1 MKIIYYSIATLL
13 LLSFSSCKKFLDINQ
28 DPNNPLKVQ
37 ESLILTPVEL
47 YTTTQIAG
55 GYPSITTAY
64 WTQQLALNQESPN
77 IDTYRITPTDVNN
90 TWSFDLYPAIF
101 YNLRTMISNADQ
113 KGNTSYSGVGKILL
127 AYNLAVCT
135 DLWGDIPYTQAFNSL
150 DGLKPVYDSQ
160 ESIYK
165 VIQTTL
171 DDAIVKLNTS
181 NTNKAMG
188 GDDLIYGG
196 DLAAWKKFAYTL
208 KARYYLRLSKAAGY
222 NAATQADLA
231 LAALQNGFKSNLD
244 NAKITYAGG
253 AKAENIW
260 YQNTLPGAG
269 GVVLSSYFVN
279 ALKSNNDP
287 RLPIIAYP
295 GSGNDYIGRTSG
307 TAAATDP
314 ATYATLNL
322 FYGGYIDGEEND
334 LKRKQAQAAPVFLA
348 TYAEALFIKAEATL
362 YKSGAAAATP
372 IYNSAISANMD
383 MLNVAT
389 TDRDVYLAAHA
400 TLDATAPLKT
410 IIGEKY
416 IADFLSL
423 EVYNDWRRTGY
434 PALSVVQN
442 AFKPYIPQRFPYP
455 SQEITSN
462 PQPQQSIATSTKVW
476 WAN

>member
-13 LLSFSSCKKFLDINQ
+13 LLSFGSCKKFLDVNQ
-28 DPNNPLKVQ
+28 DPNNPTKVQ
-37 ESLILTPVEL
+37 ESLILSPVEL
-47 YTTTQIAG
+47 YTTTQIAA
-55 GYPSITTAY
+55 GYPAVTTAY

-101 YNLRTMISNADQ
+101 YNLRTMINNADQ
-113 KGNTSYSGVGKILL
+113 KGSTSYSGVGKVLL

-135 DLWGDIPYTQAFNSL
+135 DLWGDIPYSQAFQALN
-150 DGLKPVYDSQ
+150 GTKPAYDSQ

-165 VIQTTL
+165 VIQSTL
-171 DDAIVKLNTS
+171 DDAIAKLSTS
-181 NTNKAMG
+181 SAGKAIG
-188 GDDLIYGG
+188 SDDLIYGG
-196 DLAAWKKFAYTL
+196 NLAAWKKFAYTL
-208 KARYYLRLSKAAGY
+208 KARYYLRLSRAAGY

-231 LAALQNGFKSNLD
+231 LTALQNGFTSNAD
-244 NAKITYAGG
+244 NASITYAGT
-253 AKAENIW
+253 AKAENPW

-269 GVVLSSYFVN
+269 GVVLSSTLVN
-279 ALKSNNDP
+279 ILKANNDP
-287 RLPIIAYP
+287 RLPILANP
-295 GSGNDYIGRTSG
+295 GSGNDYVGRMSG

-314 ATYATLNL
+314 SVYATVGT
-322 FYGGYIDGEEND
+322 FYGGYDDNGSGS
-334 LKRKQAQAAPVFLA
+334 AAPVFLA
-348 TYAEALFIKAEATL
+348 TYAEALFLKAEATL
-362 YKSGAAAATP
+362 YKLGAAAATP
-372 IYNSAISANMD
+372 IYNNAIAAHMD
-383 MLNVAT
+383 MLKVAAADKAT
-389 TDRDVYLAAHA
+389 YLAAHA
-400 TLDATAPLKT
+400 TLDPSVPLKT

-462 PQPQQSIATSTKVW
+462 PQPQQNIATSTKVW

>member
-13 LLSFSSCKKFLDINQ
+13 LLSFGSCKKFLDVNE
-28 DPNNPLKVQ
+28 DPDHPLKAQ

-47 YTTTQIAG
+47 YTTTQITA
-55 GYPSITTAY
+55 GYPSVTTAY

-113 KGNTSYSGVGKILL
+113 KRNTSYSGVGKILL

-135 DLWGDIPYTQAFNSL
+135 DLWGDIPYTQAFNAL
-150 DGLKPVYDSQ
+150 QGLRPVYDSQ

-171 DDAIVKLNTS
+171 DDAIAKLNTPNS
-181 NTNKAMG
+181 NKAMG
-188 GDDLIYGG
+188 SDDLIYGG
-196 DLAAWKKFAYTL
+196 NLAAWKKFAYTL

-222 NAATQADLA
+222 NALTQADLA
-231 LAALQNGFKSNLD
+231 LAALQNGFASNAD
-244 NAKITYAGG
+244 NASLTYAGT
-253 AKAENIW
+253 AKAENPW

-269 GVVLSSYFVN
+269 GVVLSSNLVN
-279 ALKSNNDP
+279 ILKSNNDP
-287 RLPIIAYP
+287 RLPILANQ
-295 GSGNDYIGRTSG
+295 GSGNDYTGRTSG

-314 ATYATLNL
+314 SIYATVGT
-322 FYGGYIDGEEND
+322 FYGGFIDGND
-334 LKRKQAQAAPVFLA
+334 TGSAAPVYLA

-372 IYNSAISANMD
+372 IYNSAIAAHMD
-383 MLNVAT
+383 MLKVAAA
-389 TDRDVYLAAHA
+389 DRDVYLAAHA
-400 TLDATAPLKT
+400 TLDATTPLKT

-434 PALSVVQN
+434 PTLSVVQN

>member
-1 MKIIYYSIATLL
+1 MKIIYYSIATVL
-13 LLSFSSCKKFLDINQ
+13 LLSFTGCKKFLDINQ
-28 DPNNPLKVQ
+28 DPNNPTTVQ
-37 ESLILTPVEL
+37 ESLILSPIEL
-47 YTTTQIAG
+47 YTTTQIAA
-55 GYPSITTAY
+55 GYPSVTTAY

-101 YNLRTMISNADQ
+101 YNLRKLISNADQ
-113 KGNTSYSGVGKILL
+113 KGNTAYSGVGKVLL

-135 DLWGDIPYTQAFNSL
+135 DLWGDIPYSQAFQALN
-150 DGLKPVYDSQ
+150 GTKPTYDSQ

-165 VIQTTL
+165 VIQSTL
-171 DDAIVKLNTS
+171 DEAIAKLSTTS
-181 NTNKAMG
+181 SGKAIG
-188 GDDLIYGG
+188 SDDFIYGG
-196 DLAAWKKFAYTL
+196 NLAAWKKFAYTL

-231 LAALQNGFKSNLD
+231 LAALQNGFTSNAD
-244 NAKITYAGG
+244 NASITYAGT
-253 AKAENIW
+253 AKAENPW

-269 GVVLSSYFVN
+269 GVVLSSYLVN
-279 ALKSNNDP
+279 ILKANNDP
-287 RLPIIAYP
+287 RLPVLANP

-307 TAAATDP
+307 TTAATDP
-314 ATYATLNL
+314 SIYATVGT
-322 FYGGYIDGEEND
+322 FYGGYIDGNGSGS
-334 LKRKQAQAAPVFLA
+334 AAPVFLA

-372 IYNSAISANMD
+372 IYNSAIGAHMD
-383 MLNVAT
+383 LLKVAAA
-389 TDRDVYLAAHA
+389 DKAVYLAAHA
-400 TLDATAPLKT
+400 TLDPSVPLKT

-416 IADFLSL
+416 VADFLSL

-462 PQPQQSIATSTKVW
+462 PQPQQSIATSAKVW

>member
-1 MKIIYYSIATLL
+1 MKIIYYLIITVM
-13 LLSFSSCKKFLDINQ
+13 LLSFTGCKKFLDINQ
-28 DPNNPLKVQ
+28 DPNNPTTVQ
-37 ESLILTPVEL
+37 ESLILSPIEL
-47 YTTTQIAG
+47 YTTTQIAA
-55 GYPSITTAY
+55 GYPSVTTAY

-101 YNLRTMISNADQ
+101 YNLRKLISNADQ
-113 KGNTSYSGVGKILL
+113 KGNTAYSGVGKVLL

-135 DLWGDIPYTQAFNSL
+135 DLWGDIPYSQAFQALN
-150 DGLKPVYDSQ
+150 GTKPIYDSQ

-165 VIQTTL
+165 VIQSTL
-171 DDAIVKLNTS
+171 DEAIAKLNSTS
-181 NTNKAMG
+181 SGKAIG
-188 GDDLIYGG
+188 SDDFIYGG
-196 DLAAWKKFAYTL
+196 NLAAWKKFAYTL

-222 NAATQADLA
+222 NAAAQADLA
-231 LAALQNGFKSNLD
+231 LAALQNGFTSNAD
-244 NAKITYAGG
+244 NASITYVGT
-253 AKAENIW
+253 AKAENPW

-269 GVVLSSYFVN
+269 GVVLSSYLVN
-279 ALKSNNDP
+279 ILKANNDP
-287 RLPIIAYP
+287 RLPVLANP

-314 ATYATLNL
+314 RIYATVGT
-322 FYGGYIDGEEND
+322 FYGGYIDGNGSGSS
-334 LKRKQAQAAPVFLA
+334 APVFLA

-362 YKSGAAAATP
+362 YKSGAAAALP
-372 IYNSAISANMD
+372 VYNSAISANMD
-383 MLNVAT
+383 MLKVSAA
-389 TDRDVYLAAHA
+389 DRDTYLAAHA
-400 TLDATAPLKT
+400 TLDAVAPLKT

-423 EVYNDWRRTGY
+423 EAYNDWRRTGY
-434 PALSVVQN
+434 PSLSVVQN

>member
-1 MKIIYYSIATLL
+1 MKVIYYSIATLL

-101 YNLRTMISNADQ
+101 YNLRNMISDAD
-113 KGNTSYSGVGKILL
+113 KKSNTSYSGVGKILL

-135 DLWGDIPYTQAFNSL
+135 DLWGDIPYTQAFNAL

-171 DDAIVKLNTS
+171 DDAIVKLNAP

-231 LAALQNGFKSNLD
+231 LTALQNGFESNDD
-244 NAKITYAGG
+244 NAKLIYAGG
-253 AKAENIW
+253 PKAENPW

-287 RLPIIAYP
+287 RLPILANP
-295 GSGNDYIGRTSG
+295 GSGKDYIGRTSG

-314 ATYATLNL
+314 ATYATVGY
-322 FYGGYIDGEEND
+322 FYGGYVDKDEI
-334 LKRKQAQAAPVFLA
+334 KQGIAQAAPVYLA

-372 IYNSAISANMD
+372 IYNSAVAAHMD
-383 MLNVAT
+383 MLKVAA
-389 TDRDVYLAAHA
+389 TDKATYLATHA
-400 TLDATAPLKT
+400 TLDAVTPLKT

-416 IADFLSL
+416 VADFLSL

-434 PALSVVQN
+434 PSLSVVQN

>member
-1 MKIIYYSIATLL
+1 MATLL

-37 ESLILTPVEL
+37 ESLILTPAEL

-101 YNLRTMISNADQ
+101 YNLRNMISDAD
-113 KGNTSYSGVGKILL
+113 KKSNTSYSGVGKILL

-135 DLWGDIPYTQAFNSL
+135 DLWGDIPYTQAFNAL

-165 VIQTTL
+165 LIQTTL
-171 DDAIVKLNTS
+171 DDAIVKLNTP

-231 LAALQNGFKSNLD
+231 LAALQNGFESNGD
-244 NAKITYAGG
+244 NAEIIYAGG
-253 AKAENIW
+253 AKAENPW

-269 GVVLSSYFVN
+269 GVVLSSHLVD

-287 RLPIIAYP
+287 RLPILANP
-295 GSGNDYIGRTSG
+295 GSGKDYIGRTSG
-307 TAAATDP
+307 TAAATNP
-314 ATYATLNL
+314 ATYATVGY
-322 FYGGYIDGEEND
+322 FYGGDVDKDKI
-334 LKRKQAQAAPVFLA
+334 KQDIAKAAPVYLA

-372 IYNSAISANMD
+372 IYSSAIAAHMD
-383 MLNVAT
+383 MLKVAAA
-389 TDRDVYLAAHA
+389 DRDVYLAAHA
-400 TLDATAPLKT
+400 TLDATTPLKT

>member
-1 MKIIYYSIATLL
+1 MKIIYYSIATML
-13 LLSFSSCKKFLDINQ
+13 LLSFSSCKKFLDVNE
-28 DPNNPLKVQ
+28 DPDHPLKVQ

-47 YTTTQIAG
+47 YTTTQIAA
-55 GYPSITTAY
+55 GYPTVTTSY

-101 YNLRTMISNADQ
+101 YNLRTMISNAD
-113 KGNTSYSGVGKILL
+113 KKNNTSYSGVGKILL

-135 DLWGDIPYTQAFNSL
+135 DLWGDIPYTQAFNAL
-150 DGLKPVYDSQ
+150 DGPKPVYDSQ

-165 VIQTTL
+165 VIQTML
-171 DDAIVKLNTS
+171 DDAIVKLNTP

-188 GDDLIYGG
+188 ADDLIYGG
-196 DLAAWKKFAYTL
+196 NLAAWKKFAYTL

-231 LAALQNGFKSNLD
+231 LTALQSGFASNAD
-244 NAKITYAGG
+244 NASITYAGS
-253 AKAENIW
+253 AKAESPW

-269 GVVLSSYFVN
+269 GVVLSSYLVN
-279 ALKSNNDP
+279 ILKVNNDP
-287 RLPIIAYP
+287 RLPILANP
-295 GSGNDYIGRTSG
+295 GSGGGYIGRTSG

-314 ATYATLNL
+314 STYATVGT
-322 FYGGYIDGEEND
+322 FYGGYIDGND
-334 LKRKQAQAAPVFLA
+334 SGSAAPVFLA

-372 IYNSAISANMD
+372 IYNSAIGAHMD
-383 MLNVAT
+383 MLKIAAA
-389 TDRDVYLAAHA
+389 DKAIYLAAHA
-400 TLDATAPLKT
+400 TLDPSVPLKT

>member
-1 MKIIYYSIATLL
+1 MKVIYYSIATLL

-47 YTTTQIAG
+47 YTTTQIVG

-101 YNLRTMISNADQ
+101 YNLRNMISDAD
-113 KGNTSYSGVGKILL
+113 KKSNTSYSGVGKILL

-150 DGLKPVYDSQ
+150 NGLKPVYDSQ

-171 DDAIVKLNTS
+171 DDAIVKLNTP

-188 GDDLIYGG
+188 GDDLIYEGK
-196 DLAAWKKFAYTL
+196 LAAWKKFAYTL

-231 LAALQNGFKSNLD
+231 LTALQNGFTSNAD
-244 NAKITYAGG
+244 NAMITYAGG
-253 AKAENIW
+253 AKAENPW

-269 GVVLSSYFVN
+269 GVVLSSNFVDM
-279 ALKSNNDP
+279 LKLNNDP
-287 RLPIIAYP
+287 RLPIMANP
-295 GSGNDYIGRTSG
+295 GSDNDYVGRTSG

-314 ATYATLNL
+314 ATYATVGIV
-322 FYGGYIDGEEND
+322 YGGDVDGDEN
-334 LKRKQAQAAPVFLA
+334 KQKIAQAAPVYLA

-372 IYNSAISANMD
+372 IYNSAIAAHMD
-383 MLNVAT
+383 MLNVSAADKAT
-389 TDRDVYLAAHA
+389 YLAAHA
-400 TLDATAPLKT
+400 TLDPSVPLKT
-410 IIGEKY
+410 IIDEKY

>member
-1 MKIIYYSIATLL
+1 MKIIYYLIATVL
-13 LLSFSSCKKFLDINQ
+13 LLSFTGCKKFLDINQ
-28 DPNNPLKVQ
+28 DPNNPTTVQ
-37 ESLILTPVEL
+37 ESLILSPIEL
-47 YTTTQIAG
+47 YTTTQIAA
-55 GYPSITTAY
+55 GYPSVTTAY

-101 YNLRTMISNADQ
+101 YNLRKLISNADQ
-113 KGNTSYSGVGKILL
+113 KGNTAYSGVGKVLL

-135 DLWGDIPYTQAFNSL
+135 DLWGDIPYSQAFQALN
-150 DGLKPVYDSQ
+150 GTKPTYDSQ

-165 VIQTTL
+165 VIQSTL
-171 DDAIVKLNTS
+171 DEAIAKLSTTS
-181 NTNKAMG
+181 SGKAIG
-188 GDDLIYGG
+188 SDDFIYGG
-196 DLAAWKKFAYTL
+196 NLAAWKKFAYTL

-231 LAALQNGFKSNLD
+231 LAALQNGFTSNAD
-244 NAKITYAGG
+244 NASITYAGT
-253 AKAENIW
+253 AKAENPW

-269 GVVLSSYFVN
+269 GVVLSSYLVN
-279 ALKSNNDP
+279 ILKANNDP
-287 RLPIIAYP
+287 RLPVLANP

-307 TAAATDP
+307 TTAATDP
-314 ATYATLNL
+314 SIYATVGT
-322 FYGGYIDGEEND
+322 FYGGYIDGNGSGS
-334 LKRKQAQAAPVFLA
+334 AAPVFLA

-372 IYNSAISANMD
+372 IYNSAIGAHMD
-383 MLNVAT
+383 LLKVAAA
-389 TDRDVYLAAHA
+389 DKAVYLAAHA
-400 TLDATAPLKT
+400 TLDPSVPLKT

-416 IADFLSL
+416 VADFLSL

-462 PQPQQSIATSTKVW
+462 PQPQQSIATSAKVW

>member
-13 LLSFSSCKKFLDINQ
+13 LLSFGSCKKFLDINQ

-47 YTTTQIAG
+47 YTTTQIAA
-55 GYPSITTAY
+55 GYPSVTTAY

-101 YNLRTMISNADQ
+101 YNLRNMISDAD
-113 KGNTSYSGVGKILL
+113 KKNNTSYSGVGKILL

-135 DLWGDIPYTQAFNSL
+135 DLWGDIPYTQAFNAL

-171 DDAIVKLNTS
+171 DDAIVKLNTP

-196 DLAAWKKFAYTL
+196 DLDAWKKFAYTL

-222 NAATQADLA
+222 SAATQADLA
-231 LAALQNGFKSNLD
+231 LTALQNGFTSNDD

-253 AKAENIW
+253 AKAENPW

-269 GVVLSSYFVN
+269 GVVLSSNFVDMLN
-279 ALKSNNDP
+279 LNNDP
-287 RLPIIAYP
+287 RLQIMATP
-295 GSGNDYIGRTSG
+295 GSGNDYVGRTSG

-314 ATYATLNL
+314 ATYATVGI
-322 FYGGYIDGEEND
+322 FYGGYVDGDEN
-334 LKRKQAQAAPVFLA
+334 KQKIAQAAPVYLA

-372 IYNSAISANMD
+372 IYNSAIAAHMD
-383 MLNVAT
+383 MLKVPAADKAT
-389 TDRDVYLAAHA
+389 YLAAHA
-400 TLDATAPLKT
+400 TLDPSAPLKT
-410 IIGEKY
+410 IISEKY

-434 PALSVVQN
+434 PSLSVVPN

>member
-1 MKIIYYSIATLL
+1 MKIIYYSIATVL
-13 LLSFSSCKKFLDINQ
+13 LLSFTGCKKFLDINQ
-28 DPNNPLKVQ
+28 DPNNPTTVQ
-37 ESLILTPVEL
+37 ESLILSPIEL
-47 YTTTQIAG
+47 YTTTQIAA
-55 GYPSITTAY
+55 GYPSVTTAY

-101 YNLRTMISNADQ
+101 YNLRKLISNADQ
-113 KGNTSYSGVGKILL
+113 KGNTAYSGVGKVLL

-135 DLWGDIPYTQAFNSL
+135 DLWGDIPYSQAFQALN
-150 DGLKPVYDSQ
+150 GTKPTYDSQ

-165 VIQTTL
+165 VIQSTL
-171 DDAIVKLNTS
+171 DEAIAKLSTTS
-181 NTNKAMG
+181 SGKAIG
-188 GDDLIYGG
+188 SDDFIYGG
-196 DLAAWKKFAYTL
+196 NLAAWKKFAYTL

-231 LAALQNGFKSNLD
+231 LAALQNGFTSNAD
-244 NAKITYAGG
+244 NASITYAGT
-253 AKAENIW
+253 AKAENPW

-269 GVVLSSYFVN
+269 GVVLSSYLVN
-279 ALKSNNDP
+279 ILKANNDP
-287 RLPIIAYP
+287 RLPVLANP

-307 TAAATDP
+307 TTAATDP
-314 ATYATLNL
+314 SIYATVGT
-322 FYGGYIDGEEND
+322 FYGGYIDGNGGGS
-334 LKRKQAQAAPVFLA
+334 AAPVFLA

-372 IYNSAISANMD
+372 IYNSAIGAHMD
-383 MLNVAT
+383 LLKVAAA
-389 TDRDVYLAAHA
+389 DKAVYLAAHA
-400 TLDATAPLKT
+400 TLDPSVPLKT

-416 IADFLSL
+416 VADFLSL

-462 PQPQQSIATSTKVW
+462 PQPQQSIATSAKVW

>member
-1 MKIIYYSIATLL
+1 MKIIYYSIVTVL
-13 LLSFSSCKKFLDINQ
+13 LLSFTGCKKFLDINQ
-28 DPNNPLKVQ
+28 DPNNPTTVQ
-37 ESLILTPVEL
+37 ESLILSPIEL
-47 YTTTQIAG
+47 YTTTQIAA
-55 GYPSITTAY
+55 GYPSVTTAY

-101 YNLRTMISNADQ
+101 YNLRKLISNADQ
-113 KGNTSYSGVGKILL
+113 KGNTAYSGVGKVLL

-135 DLWGDIPYTQAFNSL
+135 DLWGDIPYSQAFQALN
-150 DGLKPVYDSQ
+150 GTKPIYDSQ

-165 VIQTTL
+165 VIQSTL
-171 DDAIVKLNTS
+171 DDAIAKLNSTS
-181 NTNKAMG
+181 SGKAIG
-188 GDDLIYGG
+188 SDDFIYGG
-196 DLAAWKKFAYTL
+196 NLAAWKKFAYTL

-231 LAALQNGFKSNLD
+231 LAALQNGFTSNAD
-244 NAKITYAGG
+244 NASITYAGT
-253 AKAENIW
+253 AKAENPW
-260 YQNTLPGAG
+260 YENTLPGAG
-269 GVVLSSYFVN
+269 GVVLSSNLVN
-279 ALKSNNDP
+279 ILKTNNDP
-287 RLPIIAYP
+287 RLPILANP

-314 ATYATLNL
+314 GVYATVGT
-322 FYGGYIDGEEND
+322 FYGGYIDGND
-334 LKRKQAQAAPVFLA
+334 SGSAAPVFLA

-372 IYNSAISANMD
+372 IYNSAIGAHMD
-383 MLNVAT
+383 LLKVAAA
-389 TDRDVYLAAHA
+389 DKAVYLAAHA
-400 TLDATAPLKT
+400 TLDPVTPLKT

-462 PQPQQSIATSTKVW
+462 PQPQQNIATSTKVW

>member
-101 YNLRTMISNADQ
+101 YNLRNMISDAD
-113 KGNTSYSGVGKILL
+113 KKSNTSYSGVGKILL

-135 DLWGDIPYTQAFNSL
+135 DLWGDIPYTQAFNAL

-165 VIQTTL
+165 VIQSTL
-171 DDAIVKLNTS
+171 DDAIVKLNTP

-188 GDDLIYGG
+188 KDDLIYTGKL
-196 DLAAWKKFAYTL
+196 DFWKKFAYTL

-231 LAALQNGFKSNLD
+231 LTALQNGFTSNGD
-244 NAKITYAGG
+244 NAMLTYAGG
-253 AKAENIW
+253 AKAENPW

-287 RLPIIAYP
+287 RLPILANP

-314 ATYATLNL
+314 ATYATLGY
-322 FYGGYIDGEEND
+322 FCGGYVEDDDI
-334 LKRKQAQAAPVFLA
+334 KQEIAQAAPVYLA

-372 IYNSAISANMD
+372 IYNSAIAANMD
-383 MLNVAT
+383 MLKVAPV
-389 TDRDVYLAAHA
+389 DRDAYLATHA
-400 TLDATAPLKT
+400 TLDPSVPLKT

-416 IADFLSL
+416 IANFLSL

>member
-1 MKIIYYSIATLL
+1 MKIIYYSITALL
-13 LLSFSSCKKFLDINQ
+13 LLSVCSCKKFLDINQ
-28 DPNNPLKVQ
+28 DPNNPTTVQ
-37 ESLILTPVEL
+37 ESLILSPIEL
-47 YTTTQIAG
+47 YTTTQIAA
-55 GYPSITTAY
+55 GYPAITTAY

-101 YNLRTMISNADQ
+101 YNVRTMISNADQ
-113 KGNTSYSGVGKILL
+113 KGSNGYSGIGRVLL
-127 AYNLAVCT
+127 AYNLAACT
-135 DLWGDIPYTQAFNSL
+135 DLWGDIPYSQAFQALN
-150 DGLKPVYDSQ
+150 DVKPAYDSQ

-165 VIQTTL
+165 VIQSTL
-171 DDAIVKLNTS
+171 DDAIVKLGAPS
-181 NTNKAMG
+181 SGKAVG
-188 GDDLIYGG
+188 SDDFIYGG
-196 DLAAWKKFAYTL
+196 NLAAWKKFAYTL

-231 LAALQNGFKSNLD
+231 LAALQNGFASNAD
-244 NAKITYAGG
+244 NALITYAGT
-253 AKAENIW
+253 AKAENPW

-269 GVVLSSYFVN
+269 GVVLSSN
-279 ALKSNNDP
+279 LINGLKANNDP
-287 RLPIIAYP
+287 RLPILANP

-314 ATYATLNL
+314 TIYATVGT
-322 FYGGYIDGEEND
+322 FFGGYIDGNSSG
-334 LKRKQAQAAPVFLA
+334 AAGPVYLS
-348 TYAEALFIKAEATL
+348 TYAEALFLKAEATL
-362 YKSGAAAATP
+362 YKSGAVAATP
-372 IYNSAISANMD
+372 IYSSAIGANMD
-383 MLNVAT
+383 MLKVAA
-389 TDRDVYLAAHA
+389 TDKAAYLSAHA
-400 TLDATAPLKT
+400 VLDPVTPLKT

-434 PALSVVQN
+434 PTLSVVQN